1 MSNNDQEPEAESAAL
16 TIRDLGQNFFM
27 EQMGHLQTSLDKVGQ
42 GMESLG
48 SSVVRQGTDTENLAA
63 HVLALES
70 LMAVIIRQ
78 IPVDTAEV
86 RREAN
91 RRANASCTSGE
102 RTNSVV
108 ADLAE
113 DIIKRADD

>member
-1 MSNNDQEPEAESAAL
+1 MSNNDQELETETAVRMLDE
-16 TIRDLGQNFFM
+16 LGLDDFM
-27 EQMGHLQTSLDKVGQ
+27 EQMGRLQTSLAKVGQ
-42 GMESLG
+42 GMESLS
-48 SSVVRQGTDTENLAA
+48 SSVVRQSKDTENLAT

-91 RRANASCTSGE
+91 RRANASRPPGDHANT
-102 RTNSVV
+102 VV
-108 ADLAE
+108 ANLAE
-113 DIIKRADD
+113 EIIKRADE